1 MLARGDKRKFGLAA
15 YMCVKSFRSS
25 RAPDQIAVEVVAAAF
40 RPAAFAH
47 RNDEK
52 DARLKAAATKAR
64 FCPAIRRE
72 RLPPARSFL
81 RVKRRPLQN
90 HRRPTFRR
98 GGEAQARNIRR
109 QKRRQAAE
117 LQTARAL
124 ETQLSALDEL
134 SPSIYAEHSPA
145 TRCGTRK
152 TRMLARPCGI
162 ALRQRIREKK
172 AGASLPAGR
181 QAPALHRIAARLHL
195 ECGGLPPLSQATRKL
210 KKPAGRRR
218 YEKRGLAG
226 PMRRDGLG
234 IISSYVFCASCVS
247 WACRPRRRGRG
258 GLPLRSCGLRVRRGG
273 LRRSN
278 RGGASASNRGE
289 RLSACA

>member
-1 MLARGDKRKFGLAA
+1 
-15 YMCVKSFRSS
+15 MCAKSLRSS

-109 QKRRQAAE
+109 QKRRQAAA

-134 SPSIYAEHSPA
+134 SPSIYAGHSPA

-152 TRMLARPCGI
+152 TRMLARPYGI
-162 ALRQRIREKK
+162 VLRQ
-172 AGASLPAGR
+172 AWLPT
-181 QAPALHRIAARLHL
+181 
-195 ECGGLPPLSQATRKL
+195 GGLPHSTESRRSSIWSAAACRRFRRPPAKAPHDRLCTITYCATEQKIESVGRT
-210 KKPAGRRR
+210 PACPGTGRR
-218 YEKRGLAG
+218 
-226 PMRRDGLG
+226 
-234 IISSYVFCASCVS
+234 
-247 WACRPRRRGRG
+247 
-258 GLPLRSCGLRVRRGG
+258 LRETS
-273 LRRSN
+273 
-278 RGGASASNRGE
+278 
-289 RLSACA
+289 

>member
-1 MLARGDKRKFGLAA
+1 
-15 YMCVKSFRSS
+15 MCVKGLRSS
-25 RAPDQIAVEVVAAAF
+25 RAPEQIAVEVVAAAF

-64 FCPAIRRE
+64 FYPAIRRE
-72 RLPPARSFL
+72 RLPPARLFL

-109 QKRRQAAE
+109 QKRRQAAA
-117 LQTARAL
+117 LQKARAL
-124 ETQLSALDEL
+124 DTQLSALDEL
-134 SPSIYAEHSPA
+134 SPSIRAGRSPA

-152 TRMLARPCGI
+152 TRMLARPYGI
-162 ALRQRIREKK
+162 VVRRHVWAKK
-172 AGASLPAGR
+172 AGASMPAGR
-181 QAPALHRIAARLHL
+181 HAPALHRIAARLHL

-226 PMRRDGLG
+226 AMRRDALEGLFLFAFFVLL
-234 IISSYVFCASCVS
+234 VFF
-247 WACRPRRRGRG
+247 
-258 GLPLRSCGLRVRRGG
+258 GLVVHVIEG
-273 LRRSN
+273 
-278 RGGASASNRGE
+278 
-289 RLSACA
+289 